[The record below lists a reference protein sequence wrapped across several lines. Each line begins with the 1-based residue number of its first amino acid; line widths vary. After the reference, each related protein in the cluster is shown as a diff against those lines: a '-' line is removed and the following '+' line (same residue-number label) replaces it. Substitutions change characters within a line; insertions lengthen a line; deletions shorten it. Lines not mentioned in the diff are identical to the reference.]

1 MTQGHV
7 FPGGISLQHDFLPA
21 LTLGAEIFGA
31 YAANGKL
38 AKSQLQAMAGGRYS
52 ISKGF
57 SLCFG
62 LLGGKYV
69 ASPRFGGQIGFTM
82 DFPDV
87 HKPSSY

>member
-1 MTQGHV
+1 MS
-7 FPGGISLQHDFLPA
+7 FRGGLSLQHDFLQS

-38 AKSQLQAMAGGRYS
+38 AKSQLQGMVGGRYVVR
-52 ISKGF
+52 KGF

-69 ASPRFGGQIGFTM
+69 ASPRVGGQIGFTM
-82 DFPDV
+82 DFPDLY
-87 HKPSSY
+87 KSSSH